1 MYGGV
6 FICVY
11 ICRLFP
17 LPEDFLRV
25 DQTVNHYVPVDMDSV
40 IHKLNTS

>member
-17 LPEDFLRV
+17 LPEDFLT
-25 DQTVNHYVPVDMDSV
+25 DAQTDAHFVRIDIRCV
-40 IHKLNTS
+40 IHNLRV